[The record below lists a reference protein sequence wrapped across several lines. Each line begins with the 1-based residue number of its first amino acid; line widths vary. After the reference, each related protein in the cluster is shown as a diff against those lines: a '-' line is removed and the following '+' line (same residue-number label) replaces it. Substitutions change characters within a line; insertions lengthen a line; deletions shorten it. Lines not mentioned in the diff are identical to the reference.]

1 METERTEM
9 NRRQGRLPI
18 IVMTLL
24 ATLAVGVGAGAV
36 AYSTF
41 SDDTKT
47 VIQQVPVES
56 SEPTASNSTLTA
68 AEIYRNSQRS
78 VVEITVGSVQVD
90 PFGGEQ
96 QQRGQGSGFVYD
108 SEGHIVTNDHVVEGA
123 ETVSVRFWNGNTY
136 DATVV
141 GADPSTDLAVIKVDA
156 PDSVLHPLTVG
167 DSSDVQVG
175 NTVFALGSPFGLED
189 SFTSGIVSALHRQIE
204 APNDFTINDSIQ
216 TDAAIN
222 HGNSG
227 GPLLNSSGEVIGVNA
242 QIAGNTGA
250 NVGIGFAIPSNTVK
264 KIAAQL
270 IDTGEVEHA
279 YLGVQIQDVPA
290 AVADELGLV
299 EGVQIAEFPQTD
311 TRTPAQVA
319 GLRAATGQRTIDG
332 DVYSTGGDVITEI
345 DGEKITSSEQL
356 QRAIDAK
363 QPGDTITVTYWRN
376 GDSHTV
382 DVKLGTRPDQ
392 LQSETQ
398 PEEGN

>member
-1 METERTEM
+1 M
-9 NRRQGRLPI
+9 NRPPRRIPI
-18 IVMTLL
+18 LVMTLL

-41 SDDTKT
+41 SSDTKT
-47 VIQQVPVES
+47 VVQQVPVDS
-56 SEPTASNSTLTA
+56 SEPTASSSTLTA
-68 AEIYRNSQRS
+68 AEIYRNTHRS

-123 ETVSVRFWNGNTY
+123 DTVSVRFWNGDTY
-136 DATVV
+136 DANVV
-141 GADPSTDLAVIKVDA
+141 GTDASTDLAVIKVDA

-175 NTVFALGSPFGLED
+175 NTVFAIGSPFGLED

-204 APNDFTINDSIQ
+204 APNKFTINDSIQ

-264 KIAAQL
+264 SIAAQL

-290 AVADELGLV
+290 SVADELGLV
-299 EGVQIAEFPQTD
+299 EGVQIASFPDTD
-311 TRTPAQVA
+311 SRTPAQKA
-319 GLRAATGQRTIDG
+319 GLRAATGQKTVDG
-332 DVYSTGGDVITEI
+332 EPYSTGGDVITAI
-345 DGEKITSSEQL
+345 DGQKITNSEEL

-363 QPGDTITVTYWRN
+363 QPGDTISVTYWRN
-376 GDSHTV
+376 GESHTV
-382 DVKLGTRPDQ
+382 DVELTAR
-392 LQSETQ
+392 
-398 PEEGN
+398 PEEGAR